1 MGLTRTR
8 VTAAMGTDQT
18 VRTDLDDKTD
28 LVGSE
33 SSLGMD
39 ALGIRNGVGR
49 ASVDQDITYLLL
61 MNENGTPVYIYP
73 NAAADGIVVTSVRP

>member
-1 MGLTRTR
+1 
-8 VTAAMGTDQT
+8 MGTDQT